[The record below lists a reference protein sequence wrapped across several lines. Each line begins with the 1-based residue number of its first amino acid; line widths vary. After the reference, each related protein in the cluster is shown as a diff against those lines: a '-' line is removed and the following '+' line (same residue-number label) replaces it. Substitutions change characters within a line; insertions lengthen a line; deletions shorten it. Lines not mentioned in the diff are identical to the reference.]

1 LHGTDGIKR
10 AAIHNAA
17 HPGVQRNG
25 GAVDPEQFE
34 MGKSQLFESVVRN
47 ESLPV
52 KLTVRKGKKQGKEH
66 KDQGQPESS
75 VVEKALD

>member
-1 LHGTDGIKR
+1 
-10 AAIHNAA
+10 
-17 HPGVQRNG
+17 
-25 GAVDPEQFE
+25 